1 MVVDMNGVESSVEDL
16 HEPSKVAAAR
26 AMRGRLYVLA
36 SILVLMATF
45 AVGVRGWTQFFLS
58 PEEANGVPVRLFTH
72 ADYPGIAIGARIVAS
87 GRGGALYNLDVQRQE
102 QDKLISEGYLYL
114 PQGQPLKY
122 PYPYAPFIAVLWS
135 PLSGLSPLVGVA
147 LWNLVNI
154 AALVGGLWY
163 LLVSLPLPGS
173 VRVLLLLSAITSF
186 PFIVNLEQGQSS
198 GIVLGVLAGG
208 IRLLRNSKDLP
219 GGLVLGLLVLKTQWL
234 PILLLMLIWKLRWR
248 ALLGVALVS
257 FALTS
262 LAFLVMGIEWIPD
275 FLRVVEGAQRWDRRL
290 ALDPWFSHSLSGG
303 LTALLGR
310 GTDEVVRTLTL
321 FATLLLGIGLAYLW
335 RGPWR
340 PGSPRWD
347 GLMAL
352 TLLVV
357 IFTNLQV
364 NTHDLVLLVLP
375 GALGLS
381 AIYGLKQR
389 TNLGATWYALLWA
402 SYLVPA
408 YFLGVAFSWPVRL
421 TTLLIAALL
430 GLSTMIAA
438 SVMKDEPIR

>member
-1 MVVDMNGVESSVEDL
+1 
-16 HEPSKVAAAR
+16 
-26 AMRGRLYVLA
+26 
-36 SILVLMATF
+36 
-45 AVGVRGWTQFFLS
+45 
-58 PEEANGVPVRLFTH
+58 
-72 ADYPGIAIGARIVAS
+72 
-87 GRGGALYNLDVQRQE
+87 
-102 QDKLISEGYLYL
+102 
-114 PQGQPLKY
+114 
-122 PYPYAPFIAVLWS
+122 
-135 PLSGLSPLVGVA
+135 
-147 LWNLVNI
+147 
-154 AALVGGLWY
+154 
-163 LLVSLPLPGS
+163 
-173 VRVLLLLSAITSF
+173 VLLLLSAITSF